1 MYIVL
6 VLHVLHYSTVV
17 HIQVAMCAVIQIV
30 LVLHV
35 LHYNTAV
42 HASGT
47 VCSDRETQTP
57 IAASPPLCI
66 QDRHRYSLDSS

>member
-1 MYIVL
+1 MYIVLVLKVLHYNTAVQMAVCAVIQTVL
-6 VLHVLHYSTVV
+6 VLHVLHYS
-17 HIQVAMCAVIQIV
+17 
-30 LVLHV
+30 
-35 LHYNTAV
+35 TAV